1 MDRNWIDFNNLP
13 EALFKLF
20 GELAQIKALL
30 MEAHSAD
37 GQDKL
42 FSIEETSKFL
52 HIQKQTIY
60 SYVSRGII
68 PHSKRAGKLYFSK
81 NDLIEWIKQGNK
93 RPFDAEEEAKKI
105 ILKRGMKGG
114 SRG

>member
-30 MEAHSAD
+30 MEAQSTE
-37 GQDKL
+37 GNDKL
-42 FSIEETSKFL
+42 FSIDETSKFL

-60 SYVSRGII
+60 SYVSLKASRFLDN
-68 PHSKRAGKLYFSK
+68 SKI
-81 NDLIEWIKQGNK
+81 D
-93 RPFDAEEEAKKI
+93 KI
-105 ILKRGMKGG
+105 RF
-114 SRG
+114 